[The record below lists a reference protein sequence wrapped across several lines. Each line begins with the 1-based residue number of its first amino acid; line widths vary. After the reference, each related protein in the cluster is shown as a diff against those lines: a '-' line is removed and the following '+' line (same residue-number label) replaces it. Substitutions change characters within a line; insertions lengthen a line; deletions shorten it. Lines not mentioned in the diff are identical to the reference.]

1 MMDTKPPKLERQ
13 REEHREPHEP
23 PAPQTRPQAP
33 HHLLAL
39 LCAAALSPAA
49 AAQLQT
55 GAPFLPTR
63 QHLLTQGWQ
72 PLEVPHSDNDELM
85 GTEKALRQQAIAEV
99 ESCAMDRALCI
110 FNYRK
115 GWQCLRL
122 FTEGEQ
128 VGAMKIYRWTRNCAK
143 QP

>member
-1 MMDTKPPKLERQ
+1 MRHKPRF
-13 REEHREPHEP
+13 
-23 PAPQTRPQAP
+23 QA
-33 HHLLAL
+33 HHGLLAL
-39 LCAAALSPAA
+39 LCAAAFSPAA

-63 QHLLTQGWQ
+63 QHLLAQGWQ
-72 PLEVPHSDNDELM
+72 PLEVHRHANDEFM

-115 GWQCLRL
+115 GRQCLRL

-128 VGAMKIYRWTRNCAK
+128 VAKMKIYRWTRDCAK
-143 QP
+143 QR